1 MSDILTKFLSSQKR
15 TDLSHFKVGDVI
27 KVYQEIEE
35 NKKKRVQS
43 FEGLVIAKR
52 HGNEPGATF
61 IVRKKIAGVGIE
73 KTFPIHSPTIK
84 KIEIIKRAKKV
95 TKAKLY
101 WTRDK
106 TDKEIQKRLRLEQFK
121 QKTSTKPANNKKKE
135 KEKETKGRSSKKIQ
149 TTRNKGANND

>member
-1 MSDILTKFLSSQKR
+1 MSDILTNFLSSQKR
-15 TDLSHFKVGDVI
+15 TDLFHFKIGDVI

-35 NKKKRVQS
+35 NGKKRIQP

-52 HGNEPGATF
+52 HGTELGATF
-61 IVRKKIAGVGIE
+61 VVRRKISGVGIE

-84 KIEIIKRAKKV
+84 KIEITKRAKSV
-95 TKAKLY
+95 SKAKLY

-121 QKTSTKPANNKKKE
+121 QKIPAKSVNNKKSKDKKE
-135 KEKETKGRSSKKIQ
+135 KIKTTKDKN
-149 TTRNKGANND
+149 TENNQ